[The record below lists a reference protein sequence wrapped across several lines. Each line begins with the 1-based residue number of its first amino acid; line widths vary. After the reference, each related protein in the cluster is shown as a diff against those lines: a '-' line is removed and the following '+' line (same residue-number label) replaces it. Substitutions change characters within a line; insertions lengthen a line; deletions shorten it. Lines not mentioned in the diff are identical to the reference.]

1 METKTNSSSVASE
14 SLSIWHTAMQRV
26 SSVIR
31 GKDKQIKWLFAAFL
45 SGGHVLL
52 EDTPG
57 MGKTTLAKMMAATL
71 GLDSRRIQF
80 TSDLMPADVVG
91 LGLPVS
97 QEGQTRLVFHP
108 GPLFTNILLA
118 DEINRASPRTQS
130 ALLEAMAEGSATVDG
145 IRHYMPN
152 PFWVVATQN
161 PVDMSGTFPL
171 PDSQMDRFALRLSL
185 GYPPPEDEV
194 DLLMSGGVPQ
204 DLRSVERLLT
214 VEAVQD
220 ARAMVASVRL
230 SRSVAVYVQALGEVT
245 RSHPE
250 VAAGLSPR
258 ALLSLIFT
266 AKGVAWLDGRMFV
279 TPEDVQSIFEVGV
292 AHRLMAPGMNWD
304 QRAKLAKQILS
315 QVAWHEKQR

>member
-1 METKTNSSSVASE
+1 
-14 SLSIWHTAMQRV
+14 
-26 SSVIR
+26 
-31 GKDKQIKWLFAAFL
+31 
-45 SGGHVLL
+45 
-52 EDTPG
+52 
-57 MGKTTLAKMMAATL
+57 MAATL